1 MRRIITML
9 CLVLCLA
16 AASAGPASAH
26 TGVRSS
32 DPAAG
37 EVLPGLPAQVA
48 LTFRQPVTAG
58 ENVVR
63 VFDDH
68 MRRVD
73 LGGHPGDR
81 PDPVVRT
88 ALPGGLHSGTYTV
101 AWQVTSADGHPVAGT
116 FRFSIQRTSRVAGT
130 VPPLGG
136 SGSAW
141 AGRLLG
147 VSRAAGYAGLALGPG
162 VLLVVL
168 WLWPAGL
175 RDRRSRNLVWAGLGL
190 LAAGTLAVLA
200 VHAVWAA
207 GRPLSDAWSGSGNH
221 QHAAL
226 ADHAYAVRFY
236 ALLALGAATVLATL
250 VPQQATSGTSA
261 RRARAAALVATVA
274 AMVLW
279 GTWPVAG
286 HSVDGRYAFLAL
298 AADFAHLAAMTV
310 WLGGLA
316 LAAAVLARPRA
327 VIALALVLPRFS
339 RLAFACVSV
348 LVVTGTFQAW
358 REVGT
363 VGTLFDTRFGRLLLL
378 KSAGVA
384 VVVAL
389 GGVARRWLRRHTT
402 TVTKPTPVP
411 AIPVGERG
419 AKVTLLAP
427 AAPVLPDTAHV
438 RALRRGL
445 VAELLVGF
453 LVLSVTA
460 ALVVTNPPA

>member
-1 MRRIITML
+1 MRRIITMF

-37 EVLPGLPAQVA
+37 EVLPGLPAQAA
-48 LTFRQPVTAG
+48 LTFRQPVTAR
-58 ENVVR
+58 ENAVR

-73 LGGHPGDR
+73 LGGHADDR

-88 ALPGGLHSGTYTV
+88 TLPGGLHPGTYTV

-116 FRFSIQRTSRVAGT
+116 FRFSIHRASRVVGV

-141 AGRLLG
+141 ASRLLG
-147 VSRAAGYAGLALGPG
+147 VSRAAGYVGLALGPG

-175 RDRRSRNLVWAGLGL
+175 RDRGARGLVWAGLGL
-190 LAAGTLAVLA
+190 LATGTLAVLA
-200 VHAVWAA
+200 VHAVWAD
-207 GRPLSDAWSGSGNH
+207 GRPLSDAWSGSGAH

-226 ADHAYAVRFY
+226 ADYAYAVRFY

-250 VPQQATSGTSA
+250 AAGTSG
-261 RRARAAALVATVA
+261 RRARAAALVATA
-274 AMVLW
+274 AAVVLW
-279 GTWPVAG
+279 STWPVTG
-286 HSVDGRYAFLAL
+286 HSVDGRYTFLAL

-316 LAAAVLARPRA
+316 LAAAVLARPGA
-327 VIALALVLPRFS
+327 VTALASVLPRFS
-339 RLAFACVSV
+339 RLAFACVTV
-348 LVVTGTFQAW
+348 LVVTGTFQVW

-363 VGTLFDTRFGRLLLL
+363 VGALFDTRFGRLLLL
-378 KSAGVA
+378 KTAGVA

-402 TVTKPTPVP
+402 VLAPTPF
-411 AIPVGERG
+411 ATAPVGGTG
-419 AKVTLLAP
+419 ATATLVAP
-427 AAPVLPDTAHV
+427 APPALPDTAHV
-438 RALRRGL
+438 RTLRRGL
-445 VAELLVGF
+445 VAELLVGVI
-453 LVLSVTA
+453 VLGVTA
-460 ALVVTNPPA
+460 AMVVTNPPA

>member
-26 TGVRSS
+26 TGMRSS

-58 ENVVR
+58 ENAVR

-68 MRRVD
+68 MRRMD
-73 LGGHPGDR
+73 LGGHPADR
-81 PDPVVRT
+81 PDPAVRT
-88 ALPGGLHSGTYTV
+88 ALPGGLHPGTYTV

-116 FRFSIQRTSRVAGT
+116 FRFSVQRTSPVIGT
-130 VPPLGG
+130 APPLGG

-141 AGRLLG
+141 ASRLLG

-175 RDRRSRNLVWAGLGL
+175 RDRGTRTLVWAGLGL
-190 LAAGTLAVLA
+190 LAAGTLSVLA
-200 VHAVWAA
+200 VHAVWAD
-207 GRPLSDAWSGSGNH
+207 GRPLSDAWSGSGAH

-226 ADHAYAVRFY
+226 ADYAYAVRFY

-250 VPQQATSGTSA
+250 MAGTSG
-261 RRARAAALVATVA
+261 RRARESALVATA
-274 AMVLW
+274 AAVVLW
-279 GTWPVAG
+279 GTWPVTG
-286 HSVDGRYAFLAL
+286 HSVDGRYTPLAL
-298 AADFAHLAAMTV
+298 AADFAHLSAMTV

-316 LAAAVLARPRA
+316 LAAAVLARPGA
-327 VIALALVLPRFS
+327 VAALASVLPRFS
-339 RLAFACVSV
+339 RLAFACVTV

-358 REVGT
+358 REVGS
-363 VGTLFDTRFGRLLLL
+363 VGALFDTRFGRLLLL

-389 GGVARRWLRRHTT
+389 GGVARRRLRRHTT
-402 TVTKPTPVP
+402 VMAPTPF
-411 AIPVGERG
+411 A
-419 AKVTLLAP
+419 
-427 AAPVLPDTAHV
+427 AAPVGGTGAKATLVAPASAVLPEASQV
-438 RALRRGL
+438 RTLRRGL
-445 VAELLVGF
+445 VAELLVGV

-460 ALVVTNPPA
+460 AMVVTDPPA